1 MQIFLR
7 KRESACMNER
17 FLKKIYLADTLHLQN
32 AQHFGGDSEQ
42 KKPLPNKLESGSSFA
57 ESYANLAVFSFTP
70 GPMVGAMVTL
80 FRY

>member
-1 MQIFLR
+1 
-7 KRESACMNER
+7 MNER
-17 FLKKIYLADTLHLQN
+17 FLKKIYLADTPHRRN
-32 AQHFGGDSEQ
+32 AQHFGGDSKQ
-42 KKPLPNKLESGSSFA
+42 KKEPLSSKLENGSYFA